1 MAVLVSLVVIAC
13 IFAPL
18 PWLIR
23 WGRRQAR
30 GRAGAAMMVLGL
42 AFGHLFDPARAEATE
57 TIQKRREQR
66 EEAGQDGA

>member
-30 GRAGAAMMVLGL
+30 GREGAAMMVLGL

>member
-30 GRAGAAMMVLGL
+30 GKAGAAMMVLGL

>member
-1 MAVLVSLVVIAC
+1 MAVLASLVVIAC

-23 WGRRQAR
+23 RGRRQAR